1 MCFPQSPQKG
11 TAAVIFAFADGD
23 KGEDD
28 FFFTLAVF
36 AAAVQKMQDLSFF
49 TLSLFTA

>member
-11 TAAVIFAFADGD
+11 TAAVIFVFADGD
-23 KGEDD
+23 KREDD
-28 FFFTLAVF
+28 FFFTFAVF

-49 TLSLFTA
+49 TFSLFTA